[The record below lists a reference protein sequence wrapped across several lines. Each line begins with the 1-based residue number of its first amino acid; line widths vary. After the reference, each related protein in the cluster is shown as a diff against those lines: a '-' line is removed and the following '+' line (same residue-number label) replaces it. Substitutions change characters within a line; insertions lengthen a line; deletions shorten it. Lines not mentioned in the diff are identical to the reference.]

1 MTFGIQETGRAVT
14 EILQHTGAIA
24 TLNSINEAARV
35 RDAKI
40 AEAFNRAE
48 EVRRSAQ
55 LEFMH
60 AVVYIMDQYNTNG
73 FIDDDDDDMDDD
85 D

>member
-1 MTFGIQETGRAVT
+1 MNLGIQEAGRAVT
-14 EILQHTGAIA
+14 EILQHTGAVA
-24 TLNSINEAARV
+24 TLNSINEAARI

-40 AEAFNRAE
+40 AEAQNKANDVKEF
-48 EVRRSAQ
+48 AQ
-55 LEFMH
+55 REFMH
-60 AVVYIMDQYNTNG
+60 AVVYIMDQYNTQG